1 MKSYSLFT
9 RVQGK
14 IKKSMYTNKHPYKQI
29 LVKKTIE
36 GGATENITSLQ
47 LDEII
52 DLWKYK

>member
-1 MKSYSLFT
+1 MKFYSLFT

-29 LVKKTIE
+29 LVKKKNNF

-47 LDEII
+47 LDKII
-52 DLWKYK
+52 DLWK